1 MTSGAMDLLHGA
13 RRDADPRLLA
23 KLPDLA
29 DVPVFGGGDQE
40 QVWDAGLNAGAQPE
54 LDSVLVDGVAVAK
67 GSRVLL
73 RPSRRAD
80 AQDLFLAGLTAVV
93 SRVYFDLDGGT
104 HVAVVL
110 EDDPAFD
117 LYGIG
122 NIFLTDDGFGS
133 EVARKLAGGPLP
145 DGVSVVDYGIRGMHL
160 AYDLLDGYD
169 ALVVVDALPGK
180 GSPGDLSV
188 LEIGPDDLGEGELDA
203 HGMAPVAVLA
213 SLGSLGGSL
222 PADVGEGMGLTPAVA
237 AAVDGAVELVH
248 EVLGERLGRS
258 AAPPAERSRAS
269 ASASAQEDL
278 P

>member
-1 MTSGAMDLLHGA
+1 MSGRVM
-13 RRDADPRLLA
+13 
-23 KLPDLA
+23 
-29 DVPVFGGGDQE
+29 
-40 QVWDAGLNAGAQPE
+40 
-54 LDSVLVDGVAVAK
+54 VA
-67 GSRVLL
+67 
-73 RPSRRAD
+73 
-80 AQDLFLAGLTAVV
+80 
-93 SRVYFDLDGGT
+93 
-104 HVAVVL
+104 
-110 EDDPAFD
+110 
-117 LYGIG
+117 GIG

-213 SLGSLGGSL
+213 SLGSLGASL
-222 PADVGEGMGLTPAVA
+222 PRTYLVGCQPADVGEGMGLTPAVA

-258 AAPPAERSRAS
+258 VARPAERSRAS
-269 ASASAQEDL
+269 ASASAQEDR